1 VFSSFLIKKVEKL
14 NINQR
19 TKKLERIL
27 TWATTLGVAALLAP
41 GLIIWN
47 QYVNV
52 PKNALEVDVM
62 AWQWGWQYRLPGEDG
77 KLGTTKVI
85 NINDDNPFGINPND
99 PFGQDDVIIQ
109 SDVLNMETDRPI
121 KILLRSVDVLH
132 NWYVPQFRAKMD
144 AVPGVVTFYW
154 FEPNKVGEYE
164 VLCAEYCGVG
174 HYAMR
179 GSVIVQS
186 KQDYNS
192 WLNEQETFSELVA
205 KQNKL
210 KIEENKIA
218 KKINLNL
225 N

>member
-1 VFSSFLIKKVEKL
+1 MCI
-14 NINQR
+14 R
-19 TKKLERIL
+19 DR
-27 TWATTLGVAALLAP
+27 
-41 GLIIWN
+41 
-47 QYVNV
+47 
-52 PKNALEVDVM
+52 

>member
-1 VFSSFLIKKVEKL
+1 
-14 NINQR
+14 
-19 TKKLERIL
+19 
-27 TWATTLGVAALLAP
+27 
-41 GLIIWN
+41 
-47 QYVNV
+47 
-52 PKNALEVDVM
+52 
-62 AWQWGWQYRLPGEDG
+62 
-77 KLGTTKVI
+77 
-85 NINDDNPFGINPND
+85 
-99 PFGQDDVIIQ
+99 
-109 SDVLNMETDRPI
+109 METDRPI

-186 KQDYNS
+186 KEDYNS